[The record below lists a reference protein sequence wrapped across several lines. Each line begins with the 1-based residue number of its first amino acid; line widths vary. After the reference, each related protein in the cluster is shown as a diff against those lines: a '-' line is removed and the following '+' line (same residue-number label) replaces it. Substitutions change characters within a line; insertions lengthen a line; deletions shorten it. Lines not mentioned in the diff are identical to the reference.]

1 MAIRIVTL
9 GDLLLDVIVR
19 LEQPLV
25 PGDDTIGVTHM
36 GAGGQAANVA
46 AWAVELGAEA
56 RVVAK
61 VGDDVAGHFVA
72 QELRGRGVDVRGP
85 AGRRTGIVVSLA
97 SAGDRTMASDRGSAP
112 DLEPDELE
120 AVWFECD
127 VLHISGYAL
136 ARAPIAAAA
145 DRGAELAR
153 GYGATVSLDLSAV
166 SLVDAAYRSR
176 AVALSPDLVF
186 ATEREREALP
196 GIDARWVVKR
206 GAEGIEV
213 DGKEWPAVD
222 VGVVDTTGAGDA
234 LAAGFFVGG
243 PELGLETAARCVAQ
257 LGSMP

>member
-1 MAIRIVTL
+1 VAVRIVTL

-19 LEQPLV
+19 LEQPLAL
-25 PGDDTIGVTHM
+25 GDDTIGVTHM

-46 AWAVELGAEA
+46 AWAAALGAEA

-61 VGDDVAGHFVA
+61 VGDDAAGHFVA
-72 QELRGRGVDVRGP
+72 QELRARGVDLRGP
-85 AGRRTGIVVSLA
+85 SGRRTGIVVSLA

-120 AVWFECD
+120 AAWFDCD

-136 ARAPIAAAA
+136 ARAPIATAA

-166 SLVDAAYRSR
+166 SLVDAAYRRR
-176 AVALSPDLVF
+176 AIALSPDLVF

-206 GAEGIEV
+206 GADGITV
-213 DGKEWPAVD
+213 DGTDWPAVD
-222 VGVVDTTGAGDA
+222 VGVVDATGAGDA
-234 LAAGFFVGG
+234 LAAGFLVGG
-243 PELGLETAARCVAQ
+243 PELGLETAGRCIAQ
-257 LGSMP
+257 LGAMP